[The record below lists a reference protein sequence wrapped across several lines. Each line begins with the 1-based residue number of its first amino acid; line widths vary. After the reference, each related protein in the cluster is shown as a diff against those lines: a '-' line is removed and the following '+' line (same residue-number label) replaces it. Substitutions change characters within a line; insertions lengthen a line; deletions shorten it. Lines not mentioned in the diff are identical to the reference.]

1 MTRPVLIIGAA
12 RSGTKILRDVLTDAS
27 GVGCVPY
34 DIGFVWRYGNERV
47 PHDVLDPATVTPRIQ
62 RFVRRYVDRY
72 ARSGRDVVIE
82 KTVGNTLRVP
92 FVHALMPD
100 AAFVHLLRDGTDV
113 AESARRQWLAAP
125 DRGYLLRKVRHF
137 PLRLIPFYGPEYA
150 LAQLSLLRRVQPV
163 DSREDPP
170 GGSVQSRG
178 DTPRAPR
185 GKVATWGPRYPGIDD
200 DLASHD
206 LLTVCA
212 RQWRASVEC
221 ATRDLAQ
228 VSTLVV
234 DIRYEDLVSEPLATL
249 GELMDRLG
257 LPASPEGRRRAAA
270 RLEVGRAGVGPRSL
284 DSRELAMISAELGTT
299 LDTFGYR
306 QVR

>member
-12 RSGTKILRDVLTDAS
+12 RSGTKILRDVLAEAS

-34 DIGFVWRYGNERV
+34 DIGFVWRYGNQGV
-47 PHDVLDPATVTPRIQ
+47 PHDVLDPETVTPRIQ

-72 ARSGRDVVIE
+72 AHGGRGVVIE

-100 AAFVHLLRDGTDV
+100 AAFVHLVRDGTDV
-113 AESARRQWLAAP
+113 AESARRQWSATP
-125 DRGYLLRKVRHF
+125 DREYLLRKVRHF
-137 PLRLIPFYGPEYA
+137 PLRLVPSYGREYA
-150 LAQLSLLRRVQPV
+150 LAQLSRLRR
-163 DSREDPP
+163 DRC
-170 GGSVQSRG
+170 
-178 DTPRAPR
+178 DTA
-185 GKVATWGPRYPGIDD
+185 KSWGPRYPGIDAD
-200 DLASHD
+200 VASQD

-212 RQWRASVEC
+212 RQWRASVEY
-221 ATRDLAQ
+221 ATRDLAR

-234 DIRYEDLVSEPLATL
+234 DVRYEDLVSEPLATL
-249 GELMDRLG
+249 GELMDRLE
-257 LPASPEGRRRAAA
+257 LPASTEDRRRAAA
-270 RLEVGRAGVGPRSL
+270 RLEAGRAGGGTRSL
-284 DSRELAMISAELGTT
+284 DSRELEMISAELGTT